1 MALSKISEIGG
12 VIQGDYATEQII
24 TALADGTA
32 LAGWC
37 VGLTAAGV
45 AVGTDTDG
53 VDEFVGILLPHYAID
68 IDTLITGAK
77 VVEVV
82 IPQSGHLY
90 GIFCADL
97 NSSSMG
103 LHLKFGADAG
113 KLALEA
119 DIANSVHCCRTISYT
134 DGDTVAVVAWGV

>member
-12 VIQGDYATEQII
+12 VIQGSYENEHII
-24 TALADGTA
+24 TAIADGTA

-37 VGLTAAGV
+37 VGLSAAGV
-45 AVGTDTDG
+45 VGGTDSGAPDA
-53 VDEFVGILLPHYAID
+53 FLGILLPHYGTD
-68 IDTLITGAK
+68 IDTLISSPD
-77 VVEVV
+77 VVGVV

-103 LHLKFGADAG
+103 IHLIFGADAG
-113 KLALEA
+113 VLALEA
-119 DIANSVHCCRTISYT
+119 DIANADYVARTIKYT